1 MDPIYQKIVLD
12 IQNKV
17 KAGIYKAGERLPPE
31 RQLAIDYDVN
41 RMTVRHALGV
51 LVTQGTLYKE
61 QGRGNFV
68 STMQVFQENLNSFT
82 ETLKKRG
89 LEPATRVLE
98 FATVYNLK
106 EISRKMELS
115 VEEEFYKL
123 KRLRYA
129 NELPVAI
136 ETVYL
141 PKKHYVGLQCFDM
154 KTSLYQILH
163 EHYQVEISKVSS
175 EIDACIANRI
185 LMEIFG
191 LQKPTAL
198 LKVAGIAYNK
208 EGKKLFYEES
218 YYRPDLYKYQ
228 VDIKR

>member
-1 MDPIYQKIVLD
+1 MEVIYQKIVAD
-12 IQNKV
+12 IQNKI
-17 KAGIYKAGERLPPE
+17 KEGIYKAGERLPPE
-31 RQLAIDYDVN
+31 RQLASDYDVN
-41 RMTVRHALGV
+41 RMTVRHALAV
-51 LVTQGTLYKE
+51 LVNQGTLNKE

-68 STMQVFQENLNSFT
+68 STMQVLQENLNSFT

-89 LEPATRVLE
+89 LEPTTKVLE

-106 EISRKMELS
+106 EISRRMELS

-123 KRLRYA
+123 KRLRLA

-141 PKKHYVGLQCFDM
+141 PKKYYAALNNYNM
-154 KTSLYQILH
+154 EASLYQTLL

-185 LMEIFG
+185 LMEVFE
-191 LQKPTAL
+191 LQKPAAL
-198 LKVAGIAYNK
+198 LKVVGIAYNK